1 MDSTVD
7 SHPISRADPVTS
19 RTARRREAIARSES
33 LFLSLPVKFPES

>member
-19 RTARRREAIARSES
+19 RTARRREAIARGES
-33 LFLSLPVKFPES
+33 YLSLLPVKFP